1 MLWYCINWII
11 TLVSS
16 QKFFKLI
23 TRIIFEASS
32 VSGLS
37 QNLLARTKQAEN
49 NKINVLFF
57 RQIEARKKIFLPAA
71 WSARTRCRSNAFS
84 MDPLKFEKKT
94 VWNIFEE
101 DGKILFNFI
110 LTKKKIKI
118 KNTFL
123 PEVLYSS
130 CLSLEQAFKFQIR
143 FFFIEKN
150 YFHIDIISGWMEKIC
165 QKCLDR
171 FVIYVSTNQ
180 YKLPAIRSIFA
191 SIPLIGKV
199 IT

>member
-1 MLWYCINWII
+1 MC
-11 TLVSS
+11 
-16 QKFFKLI
+16 FFFVK
-23 TRIIFEASS
+23 S
-32 VSGLS
+32 
-37 QNLLARTKQAEN
+37 KQE
-49 NKINVLFF
+49 
-57 RQIEARKKIFLPAA
+57 KKIFLPAA

-84 MDPLKFEKKT
+84 MDPLKFEKKNCLKYFPG
-94 VWNIFEE
+94 WWQN
-101 DGKILFNFI
+101 LFQLHFDE
-110 LTKKKIKI
+110 KKIKI

-171 FVIYVSTNQ
+171 FVIYVTTNQ

-191 SIPLIGKV
+191 SIPLIGKGNYL
-199 IT
+199 IHFKLDSN

>member
-1 MLWYCINWII
+1 MFFFVKSKQEKKSFYRQPDQLVHVVDQTHLAWTLWNLKRKNCLKYFRGWW
-11 TLVSS
+11 
-16 QKFFKLI
+16 
-23 TRIIFEASS
+23 
-32 VSGLS
+32 
-37 QNLLARTKQAEN
+37 QNLFHFHFDE
-49 NKINVLFF
+49 
-57 RQIEARKKIFLPAA
+57 
-71 WSARTRCRSNAFS
+71 
-84 MDPLKFEKKT
+84 
-94 VWNIFEE
+94 
-101 DGKILFNFI
+101 
-110 LTKKKIKI
+110 KKIKL

>member
-1 MLWYCINWII
+1 MWVFFVKSKQEKRYFYRQPDQLVHVVDQTHLAWTLWNLKKKLFEIFSRKMAKSFSPSFWR
-11 TLVSS
+11 
-16 QKFFKLI
+16 KKFKL
-23 TRIIFEASS
+23 
-32 VSGLS
+32 
-37 QNLLARTKQAEN
+37 
-49 NKINVLFF
+49 
-57 RQIEARKKIFLPAA
+57 
-71 WSARTRCRSNAFS
+71 
-84 MDPLKFEKKT
+84 
-94 VWNIFEE
+94 
-101 DGKILFNFI
+101 
-110 LTKKKIKI
+110 

-171 FVIYVSTNQ
+171 FVIYVTTNQ

>member
-1 MLWYCINWII
+1 MFF
-11 TLVSS
+11 SS
-16 QKFFKLI
+16 NRSK
-23 TRIIFEASS
+23 
-32 VSGLS
+32 
-37 QNLLARTKQAEN
+37 
-49 NKINVLFF
+49 
-57 RQIEARKKIFLPAA
+57 KKISFYRQPDQLVHVVDQTHLA
-71 WSARTRCRSNAFS
+71 WTLWN
-84 MDPLKFEKKT
+84 LKKKT
-94 VWNIFEE
+94 VWNIFQD
-101 DGKILFNFI
+101 DGKILFTFI
-110 LTKKKIKI
+110 LTKKIIKL

>member
-1 MLWYCINWII
+1 MC
-11 TLVSS
+11 V
-16 QKFFKLI
+16 
-23 TRIIFEASS
+23 
-32 VSGLS
+32 
-37 QNLLARTKQAEN
+37 
-49 NKINVLFF
+49 FF

-84 MDPLKFEKKT
+84 MDPLKFEKKKLFE
-94 VWNIFEE
+94 IFSRMMA
-101 DGKILFNFI
+101 KSFSPSFWR
-110 LTKKKIKI
+110 KKFKL

>member
-1 MLWYCINWII
+1 MRHLPYPDYRRIYWQEPN
-11 TLVSS
+11 
-16 QKFFKLI
+16 KL
-23 TRIIFEASS
+23 
-32 VSGLS
+32 
-37 QNLLARTKQAEN
+37 EN
-49 NKINVLFF
+49 NKINVVFF
-57 RQIEARKKIFLPAA
+57 VKSKQEKNIFLPAA

-84 MDPLKFEKKT
+84 MDPLKFEKNCLKYFRG
-94 VWNIFEE
+94 WWQN
-101 DGKILFNFI
+101 LFHFHFDE
-110 LTKKKIKI
+110 KKFKL

-171 FVIYVSTNQ
+171 FVIYVTTNQ